1 MQENYYN
8 DGMTVRADCLAE
20 KLDAVLHN
28 EGYDPDVFAGDL
40 HALLDGCTTPV
51 AVPAV
56 LRNSFV
62 QHADAMIAGDETVDE
77 AAAGMER
84 ELSLY
89 LAEQQ

>member
-1 MQENYYN
+1 MLIPGDPN
-8 DGMTVRADCLAE
+8 DE
-20 KLDAVLHN
+20 KNTIVEIRSAAGGDEAAI
-28 EGYDPDVFAGDL
+28 FAGDL
-40 HALLDGCTTPV
+40 YALLDGCTTPV

-62 QHADAMIAGDETVDE
+62 QHASALIAGDETVDE